1 MSRASPRIGARAPAW
16 SAAAWMIASSLAAWM
31 VACSLLVGAPA
42 SASEPTAIVRSA
54 LDLACAVRSRNDLS
68 HLGNRLLG
76 GRPSGPPTMS
86 YLTWGRR
93 WVYQLEGGRLT
104 LDWVT
109 PRNQLP
115 QLRAQY
121 DGGGGTRPEVL
132 AIVDHRCA
140 LRAARRL
147 HYDSHGVAAWLEEL
161 DEALEPNGHR
171 HPLNPPVPAHADPG
185 GLPVALVDTG
195 VNYLLPEIN
204 SRLARDPDGLLVGY
218 DFWDLDQRPFDVHP
232 LRSVFFPDHHGTATA
247 SIVLSEAPM
256 VRLLPYRYPRP
267 DMTRLGALIEHA
279 ASHGARLVNLSLASF
294 DRAEWRAFEQAAAR
308 HPEILFV
315 VAAGNNNRDIDRRPV
330 YPAALALDN
339 LIAVTAARADGH
351 LARGVNWGPRA
362 VDLMVETDGIVAL
375 RFDGYE
381 TPVSGSSY
389 ATARITALA
398 ACLLAAHPGWT
409 VAALRARIFEWAQP
423 PGAAGYVAQGFI
435 ADPTASNRG
444 ACLGGPPRSGGV

>member
-1 MSRASPRIGARAPAW
+1 MSRALPRIGTRAPAW
-16 SAAAWMIASSLAAWM
+16 SAAAWVI
-31 VACSLLVGAPA
+31 ACSLLVGAPA
-42 SASEPTAIVRSA
+42 SASEPITIVRSA
-54 LDLACAVRSRNDLS
+54 LDLACAVRSRNDLR
-68 HLGNRLLG
+68 HLGSRIRG
-76 GRPSGPPTMS
+76 GRPSGPATMS
-86 YLTWGRR
+86 HLTWGRR
-93 WVYQLEGGRLT
+93 WVYPLADGRLT

-121 DGGGGTRPEVL
+121 DGGDGTRPEVL
-132 AIVDHRCA
+132 VIVDHRCA

-147 HYDSHGVAAWLEEL
+147 HYDPHGVAEWLEVL

-171 HPLNPPVPAHADPG
+171 EPLNPPVPAHADPG
-185 GLPVALVDTG
+185 GLAVALVDTG

-204 SRLARDPDGLLVGY
+204 SRLARDLDGMLVGY
-218 DFWDLDQRPFDVHP
+218 DFWDLDERPFDVHP
-232 LRSVFFPDHHGTATA
+232 LRSAFFPDHHGTATA

-267 DMTRLGALIEHA
+267 DMTRLNALIEHA
-279 ASHGARLVNLSLASF
+279 ASHGARIVNLSLASF
-294 DRAEWRAFEQAAAR
+294 DREEWHAFAQAAAR

-315 VAAGNNNRDIDRRPV
+315 VAAGNDNRDIDRRPV
-330 YPAALALDN
+330 YPAALDLDN

-362 VDLMVETDGIVAL
+362 VDLMVETDGILAL
-375 RFDGYE
+375 SFDGYQ

-389 ATARITALA
+389 ATARVTALA
-398 ACLLAAHPGWT
+398 ACLLAAHPGWS
-409 VAALRARIFEWAQP
+409 VAALRARIFGLAGP

-444 ACLGGPPRSGGV
+444 ACLGRMPLSGV